1 MGGIETMLVNIANAQ
16 AAMGCDVHIVVV
28 NRHYDESLIQR
39 IDPAVKF
46 LLLNRRPGSR
56 RLIPLIRL
64 NAYLLRHR
72 AAVIHCHVGS
82 LIGIIARP
90 FHCRCCLTRHSV
102 SSQQDQKKRLG
113 RYRKVFAISE
123 AVKQDIWQKY
133 QIPSI
138 VIPNGILT
146 GEIKKREYRH
156 IDKDSTV
163 RLVSVGRI
171 LLSVKGQDI
180 LCRAVARLQAYK
192 IALDIIG
199 DGPDMDQ
206 LSQLC
211 SDLGLNGSVRLM
223 GRRTPEYLSSH
234 LREYDMFV
242 LPSLTEGFGL
252 SVAEAMAA
260 MLPVVV
266 SDIEGPREI
275 VCGGR
280 YGHLFKAGDIDG
292 CASAIQSVIEHYDTE
307 ASLDEAYRHIVES
320 YDVKQTAR
328 RYLEQY

>member
-1 MGGIETMLVNIANAQ
+1 MLVNIANAQ

-28 NRHYDESLIQR
+28 NRHYDDSLIQR
-39 IDPAVKF
+39 IDPAVR
-46 LLLNRRPGSR
+46 LVLLNRRPGSR
-56 RLIPLIRL
+56 GILPLIRL
-64 NAYLLRHR
+64 NAYMLRHR
-72 AAVIHCHVGS
+72 DAVIHCHVGS

-90 FHCRCCLTRHSV
+90 FHRRCCLTRHSV
-102 SSQQDQKKRLG
+102 SSQEDQKKRLR

-133 QIPSI
+133 QVPSI
-138 VIPNGILT
+138 VIPNGIVT

-156 IDKDSTV
+156 IDKNSAI
-163 RLVSVGRI
+163 RMVSVGRI

-180 LCRAVARLQAYK
+180 LCKAVALLKAYK
-192 IALDIIG
+192 IVLDIIG
-199 DGPDMDQ
+199 DGPDMDS
-206 LSQLC
+206 LRQLC
-211 SDLGLNGSVRLM
+211 RELGLSDSVRLM
-223 GRRTPEYLSSH
+223 GRRTPEYRSSH
-234 LREYDMFV
+234 LRDYDLFV

-280 YGHLFKAGDIDG
+280 LGHLFKAGDVG
-292 CASAIQSVIEHYDTE
+292 ECASAIQNVIEHYDTE
-307 ASLDEAYRHIVES
+307 ASLDKAYRHVVES